1 MRRTLVILTAVILAG
16 VTTPPSPAQGTDP
29 YADLDPIETSTTILR
44 RGLGPGGP
52 SALLEVLD
60 DRNVPEIETLLALQ
74 LEHPSPLMRTTAATR
89 LVERGRSPLEVV
101 ESLRTTDERSAL
113 VVGML
118 ASDALPPEVAA
129 SLLQNVD
136 LSEFVQVVLL
146 LKARPDD
153 LELRLRAIEEDENLA
168 PVARGLAAA
177 GLSELG
183 DMRIEKWLAG
193 LDAPSDAARDRTI
206 FDVIVALDALEL
218 TAALG
223 EFDRLLR
230 SRPADDAL
238 RAAVVIGL
246 FKVAPN
252 AGMNAWRQLADAT
265 TASGLVPVGFLLINA
280 EQPCSQA
287 FLERLTSSDRMQV
300 EIRSLLEAAPQERN
314 TAVRPLV
321 ELGHPA
327 TLRWLGEC
335 DPESLPTETI
345 ESFLSI
351 TSKRPTSPRI
361 QDAIEMATVLADRD
375 RERYAAL
382 LQTARES
389 PLLTEILL
397 RGATSTSTEGVGE
410 VARPFLDDPD
420 RSLRA
425 IALVAVALQGTPSD
439 ADWKRL
445 AKLAAGGGGLP
456 PDLRPIAAWYHLS
469 AKDAL
474 ATQLPIITAP

>member
-1 MRRTLVILTAVILAG
+1 MRRTLVILMAAILAG
-16 VTTPPSPAQGTDP
+16 VVTVPSLAQGTDP

-52 SALLEVLD
+52 SALLEALD

-89 LVERGRSPLEVV
+89 LIGRGRPPLDIVD
-101 ESLRTTDERSAL
+101 SLRTTDERSAL
-113 VVGML
+113 VVSML
-118 ASDALPPEVAA
+118 ASDALTPEVA
-129 SLLQNVD
+129 SRLLDKAD

-146 LKARPDD
+146 LTARPDD
-153 LELRLRAIEEDENLA
+153 LKPRLRAIEEDENLA

-183 DMRIEKWLAG
+183 DMRIDSWLAG

-218 TAALG
+218 TTALG

-246 FKVAPN
+246 FKVAPKS
-252 AGMNAWRQLADAT
+252 GMEAWRQLAEAT
-265 TASGLVPVGFLLINA
+265 TPSGLVPVGFLLINA

-287 FLERLTSSDRMQV
+287 FLDRLTSTDRMQV
-300 EIRSLLEAAPQERN
+300 AIRSLLATPPEERN
-314 TAVRPLV
+314 AAARPLV

-335 DPESLPTETI
+335 DPGSLPTGTI
-345 ESFLSI
+345 ESFLAI
-351 TSKRPTSPRI
+351 TSERPTTPRI
-361 QDAIEMATVLADRD
+361 QAAIEMATVLADRD
-375 RERYAAL
+375 RKRYATL
-382 LQTARES
+382 LQDARKS

-397 RGATSTSTEGVGE
+397 RGATATSTKGAGE

-425 IALVAVALQGTPSD
+425 IALIAVALQGTPD
-439 ADWKRL
+439 DGDWKRL

-474 ATQLPIITAP
+474 AAQLPIITAP

>member
-1 MRRTLVILTAVILAG
+1 MRRTLVILMAVILAG
-16 VTTPPSPAQGTDP
+16 VVTNPSLAQGTDP
-29 YADLDPIETSTTILR
+29 YTDLDPIETSTTILR
-44 RGLGPGGP
+44 RSLGPGGP
-52 SALLEVLD
+52 STLLEALD

-89 LVERGRSPLEVV
+89 LVGRGRPPREIAD
-101 ESLRTTDERSAL
+101 SLRTTDERSAL
-113 VVGML
+113 VVAML
-118 ASDALPPEVAA
+118 ASGTLTPEVA
-129 SLLQNVD
+129 STLLENID

-153 LELRLRAIEEDENLA
+153 LEPRLRAIEEDENLA

-177 GLSELG
+177 GLAELG
-183 DMRIEKWLAG
+183 DMRIEKWLTG

-206 FDVIVALDALEL
+206 FDVIVALDALKL
-218 TAALG
+218 TAALR
-223 EFDRLLR
+223 EFDRLLCAR
-230 SRPADDAL
+230 GADDAL
-238 RAAVVIGL
+238 RAATVISL

-252 AGMNAWRQLADAT
+252 AGMDAWQRLADAT
-265 TASGLVPVGFLLINA
+265 TPSGLVPVGFLLINA

-287 FLERLTSSDRMQV
+287 FLDRLTSTDRMQV
-300 EIRSLLEAAPQERN
+300 GIRSLLEAPPEERN
-314 TAVRPLV
+314 AAARPLV

-327 TLRWLGEC
+327 TLRWIGEC
-335 DPESLPTETI
+335 DPASLPTRTI
-345 ESFLSI
+345 ESVLSI
-351 TSKRPTSPRI
+351 SAERPTAPRI
-361 QDAIEMATVLADRD
+361 QAAIDMAAVLADRD

-382 LQTARES
+382 LQKARES

-397 RGATSTSTEGVGE
+397 RGVISTSTEGTGE

-425 IALVAVALQGTPSD
+425 IALVAVALRGTPSEE
-439 ADWKRL
+439 DWKRL

-456 PDLRPIAAWYHLS
+456 SDLRPIAAWYHLS
-469 AKDAL
+469 AEDAL